1 MNLVVLKACVLA
13 IWADDAMAREE
24 RSELLGL
31 VETLASSSEERA
43 EMHRLIL
50 RDLNQYALFEEIR
63 ELPEVNRFHVFDR
76 CLKILGSDR
85 KTGRQ
90 ERRFMADL
98 RRHCGISWLAFE
110 KQLWRMPRYRY
121 SLLIAAVATLTLIT
135 LLAVLGV
142 PRLLPE
148 VTVEMVGPST
158 QPGFDEIILA
168 AATEV
173 RPQLD
178 SEQLYSQV
186 QQSVVTI
193 WVLVGGQKN
202 KCGSGSII
210 GTDDKGK
217 LYILTNKHVVFFE
230 RQKGIPLSFTVDLSS
245 GAQVHAHLDFC
256 SSKLDLALLEVP
268 GISSLASPLSLRID
282 EELHVGQQ
290 VYALGSPIGLEQT
303 FTSGVISA
311 LREDRIQ
318 TDTTVHS
325 GSSGG
330 PLLDDQGRI
339 CGVITESH
347 PSKDISFAIYT
358 RDVMAMLKERRQR
371 R

>member
-1 MNLVVLKACVLA
+1 MNMVVLKACVLA

-31 VETLASSSEERA
+31 VETLASSKEERA
-43 EMHRLIL
+43 EMQRLML
-50 RDLNQYALFEEIR
+50 RDLNQYALFEEIQQ
-63 ELPEVNRFHVFDR
+63 LPEVDRFHVFDR

-98 RRHCGISWLAFE
+98 RRHCGISWLTFE

-121 SLLIAAVATLTLIT
+121 SLLAVA
-135 LLAVLGV
+135 LLLVVCVTVLV
-142 PRLLPE
+142 LWLPKLLPE
-148 VTVEMVGPST
+148 DAVDMVGPRSE
-158 QPGFDEIILA
+158 PGFDEIILPA
-168 AATEV
+168 APELL
-173 RPQLD
+173 PQLD
-178 SEQLYSQV
+178 SESLYEQV
-186 QQSVVTI
+186 QRSVVTVC
-193 WVLVGGQKN
+193 VLVSGEKH

-210 GTDDKGK
+210 GTDAEGK
-217 LYILTNKHVVFFE
+217 IYILTSKHVVFFE
-230 RQKGIPLSFTVDLSS
+230 RQKGLPLAFRVDLSS
-245 GAQVHAHLDFC
+245 GAQVNAKLDFC
-256 SSKLDLALLEVP
+256 STEVDLALLEVA
-268 GISSLASPLSLRID
+268 GIASLASPLSLRV
-282 EELHVGQQ
+282 EGELHVGQQ
-290 VYALGSPIGLEQT
+290 VYALGSPIGLKQT

-330 PLLDDQGRI
+330 PLLDDQGRV

-347 PSKDISFAIYT
+347 PSKDISFAIYA
-358 RDVMAMLKERRQR
+358 RDVLAMLKERRQR